1 MPQLNKDD
9 SIDEAYEKFEEEKRE
24 EDVYNFSTEIGLDRY
39 TIKEYV
45 SEYEYSGIINR
56 QEISEEIKETLKP
69 KFTLRR
75 KLVDQVKN
83 FIYDHVRKFA

>member
-1 MPQLNKDD
+1 MADTYENKYLDG
-9 SIDEAYEKFEEEKRE
+9 
-24 EDVYNFSTEIGLDRY
+24 VGL
-39 TIKEYV
+39 THLWTKIKDYI

-56 QEISEEIKETLKP
+56 QEISEEIKVELKP

-83 FIYDHVRKFA
+83 FIYEHVRKYA